1 LADKKMDMASISIAE
16 IRKAATAINRMVLR
30 TPLVP
35 SPALSRLYGGE
46 ILLKL
51 ENLQKTGAFKIRG
64 ATHKLQKYLGK
75 IGPGGVVAASAGNHA
90 QGVALAARQLA
101 VPATIVM
108 PEWVSISKEEATRGY
123 GGKVVIAGQSI
134 GECLAEARRIAD
146 TGALFIH
153 PFDDRDV
160 IVGQA
165 TVGLEIFADLPDPDQ
180 VVVPIGGGGL
190 MAGIAAAAR
199 AISPRTRIVGVQSAA
214 CPSAYEA
221 LKRGNIVE
229 VVGRSAIADGISVKA
244 IGERPFAVM
253 RECVDEVVLTAEEQ
267 IAAAVLLLL
276 EKEKI
281 LAEGSGAAP
290 LAGVMNGAVKIPR
303 NGKTVLVISGGN
315 VDSPLLGRIIS
326 QGLLKDG
333 RVMRVRVRMA
343 DVPGS
348 LARLLALVA
357 ELKANVLHIYHDR
370 NVMDT
375 PLYVTHVALE
385 LETRGLS
392 HVKTIETTLL
402 KAGYHLG

>member
-1 LADKKMDMASISIAE
+1 MITIDE
-16 IRKAATAINRMVLR
+16 INAAAAAIKDRVLR
-30 TPLVP
+30 TPLVR
-35 SPALSRLYGGE
+35 SPALSRMFGGE
-46 ILLKL
+46 IFLKL

-64 ATHKLQKYLGK
+64 ATYKLQKHLGQ

-90 QGVALAARQLA
+90 QGVALAARQFG

-123 GGKVVIAGQSI
+123 GGNVVIAGQSI
-134 GECLAEARRIAD
+134 DECLTEARRISE
-146 TGALFIH
+146 TGKLFIH
-153 PFDDRDV
+153 PFDDRDI

-165 TVGLEIFADLPDPDQ
+165 TVGVEIFADLPDADL

-190 MAGIAAAAR
+190 ISGIAAAAR
-199 AISPRTRIVGVQSAA
+199 ILNPETRIVGVQSAL

-221 LKRGNIVE
+221 LMLGRITE
-229 VVGRSAIADGISVKA
+229 VAGRSSIADGISVRAVGKQTFA
-244 IGERPFAVM
+244 IM
-253 RECVDEVVLTAEEQ
+253 RECVEEVVLAEEDQ
-267 IAAAVLLLL
+267 IAAAILLLL

-290 LAGVMNGAVKIPR
+290 LAALMNGAVKLPR
-303 NGKTVLVISGGN
+303 EGKTVLVISGGN

-357 ELKANVLHIYHDR
+357 DLKANVLHIYHDR
-370 NVMDT
+370 TVKGI
-375 PLYVTHVALE
+375 PLYVSQVELE
-385 LETRGLS
+385 LETRGPAHLS
-392 HVKTIETTLL
+392 EIETALL
-402 KAGYHLG
+402 AAGYRLQ

>member
-1 LADKKMDMASISIAE
+1 VITIDE
-16 IRKAATAINRMVLR
+16 INAAAAAIKDRVLR
-30 TPLVP
+30 TPLVR
-35 SPALSRLYGGE
+35 SPALSRMFGGE
-46 ILLKL
+46 IFLKL

-64 ATHKLQKYLGK
+64 ATYKLQKHLGQ

-90 QGVALAARQLA
+90 QGVALAARQFG

-123 GGKVVIAGQSI
+123 GGNVVIAGQSI
-134 GECLAEARRIAD
+134 GECLTEARRISE
-146 TGALFIH
+146 TGKLFIH
-153 PFDDRDV
+153 PFDDRDI

-165 TVGLEIFADLPDPDQ
+165 TVGVEIFADLPDADL

-190 MAGIAAAAR
+190 ISGIAAAAR
-199 AISPRTRIVGVQSAA
+199 ILNPETRIVGVQSAL

-221 LKRGNIVE
+221 LMLGRITE
-229 VVGRSAIADGISVKA
+229 VAGRSSIADGISVRAVGKQTFA
-244 IGERPFAVM
+244 IM
-253 RECVDEVVLTAEEQ
+253 RECVEEVVLAEEDQ
-267 IAAAVLLLL
+267 IAAAILLLL

-290 LAGVMNGAVKIPR
+290 LAALMNGAVKLPR
-303 NGKTVLVISGGN
+303 EGKTVLVISGGN

-357 ELKANVLHIYHDR
+357 DLKANVLHIYHDR
-370 NVMDT
+370 TVKGI
-375 PLYVTHVALE
+375 PLYVTQVELE
-385 LETRGLS
+385 LETRGPAHLS
-392 HVKTIETTLL
+392 EIETALL
-402 KAGYHLG
+402 AAGYRLQ